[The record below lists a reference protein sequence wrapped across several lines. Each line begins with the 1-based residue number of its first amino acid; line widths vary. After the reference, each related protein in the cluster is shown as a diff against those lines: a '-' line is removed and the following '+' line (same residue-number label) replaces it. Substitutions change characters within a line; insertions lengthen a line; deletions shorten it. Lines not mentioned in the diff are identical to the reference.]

1 MPRTRFDKKRNEAL
15 SVLVHGYIYKDG
27 GNAKQAATK
36 VQMDHRT
43 LCRRL
48 QKPGDFTVD
57 ELLDL
62 CRKYH
67 VPIDELRAA
76 LRY

>member
-1 MPRTRFDKKRNEAL
+1 MPRTRFDKKKNEAL

-27 GNAKQAATK
+27 GHAKQAAAK
-36 VQMDHRT
+36 IQMDYRT

-48 QKPGDFTVD
+48 NKPGDFTVD